1 MIFTDSIPKGIRT
14 RELKTFIKNSKTKMV
29 SFSGATLKEILHYLD
44 VQLTS
49 SSADAVKLHVGVND
63 LLEDNSKLKIKNI
76 GKNLRSIVE
85 KRHTYVVKNVF
96 ISGFVYTPRIDLPVH
111 ERTHEMIVH
120 LCNK

>member
-1 MIFTDSIPKGIRT
+1 
-14 RELKTFIKNSKTKMV
+14 MV
-29 SFSGATLKEILHYLD
+29 SFSGATLKDILHYLD

-49 SSADAVKLHVGVND
+49 SSAVGVND
-63 LLEDNSKLKIKNI
+63 LLEDNSKLKIKNL
-76 GKNLRSIVE
+76 GKNLRSIEE

-96 ISGFVYTPRIDLPVH
+96 ISGFVCTSRIDLPVH